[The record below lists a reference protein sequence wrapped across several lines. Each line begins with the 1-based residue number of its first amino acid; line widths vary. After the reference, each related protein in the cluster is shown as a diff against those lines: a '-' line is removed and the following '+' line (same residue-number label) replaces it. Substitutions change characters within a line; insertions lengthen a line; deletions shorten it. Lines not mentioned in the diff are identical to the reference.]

1 MVDKDLI
8 TVVVPVYNVEKY
20 IKKCIDSI
28 INQTYKNIEIILV
41 NDGSTDNSGKICN
54 DYAKKD
60 CRIKVIHKENGG
72 LSDARNFGIENTT
85 GKYIT
90 FVDSDDYI
98 EIDYVEYLY
107 NLVVKNK
114 VDISICSMFID
125 STKKHIN
132 QGKKFKDNIFD
143 TKKCYEY
150 MLLEKGFTI
159 SAPAKLYLSELFR
172 DIKYPTG
179 MLCEDNGTTYKL
191 IAKCDR
197 IAYGCQSKYHYVARE
212 DSIMRSTFNPKKND
226 MIILT
231 DEMCNYIDENYPQ
244 LKDVTT
250 ERRIYARFNVFRQL
264 INSPRFNDLK
274 EELKIYLLNNK
285 KVILKNRYSTKRDKL
300 AIISLMIGTNFFKFS
315 SNLYCRF
322 KY

>member
-212 DSIMRSTFNPKKND
+212 DSIMRSTFNPKKNATIKNGANQND
-226 MIILT
+226 SPFQEIQANINVN
-231 DEMCNYIDENYPQ
+231 EI
-244 LKDVTT
+244 KDG
-250 ERRIYARFNVFRQL
+250 
-264 INSPRFNDLK
+264 
-274 EELKIYLLNNK
+274 LNAKDANNEK
-285 KVILKNRYSTKRDKL
+285 MDNHCSLSVADVGNGTGRDGGSK
-300 AIISLMIGTNFFKFS
+300 SHQG
-315 SNLYCRF
+315 
-322 KY
+322 